1 MQTHDLGSWRLFAR
15 LFAFTL
21 AAALAGCASHPGP
34 LDSARR
40 GPYYKPLNFVRDKS
54 LNASIKRVLVLPVC
68 GGQVADPDSAAAL
81 DDIVRAALQ
90 KQSRFEVV
98 SLNREDCQRR
108 YGAPEFSSAAE
119 LPHGFLDDLGR
130 AYAVDAVLFVDLT
143 VYQPYGQ
150 LAIGFR
156 AKLAVIQG
164 VRLAWSFDDTFSS
177 NDPTVVNGVR
187 HYYLQDSPGQPP
199 VDLTTAALQSPRRFA
214 AYAADAMLSTLPPR

>member
-1 MQTHDLGSWRLFAR
+1 MQFISPAHWRHVAR
-15 LFAFTL
+15 LLSITL
-21 AAALAGCASHPGP
+21 AAVLAGCATHPGP
-34 LDSARR
+34 FDQARR
-40 GPYYKPLNFVRDKS
+40 GPYYKPLNYVRDKT
-54 LNASIKRVLVLPVC
+54 LPAGVKRVLVLPVC

-98 SLNREDCQRR
+98 ALTREDCQRK

-119 LPHGFLDDLGR
+119 LPHNFLDDLGR

-150 LAIGFR
+150 LSIGFR
-156 AKLAVIQG
+156 AKLAVIHD
-164 VRLAWSFDDTFSS
+164 VRLAWSFDDTFSA

-214 AYAADAMLSTLPPR
+214 AYAADAMLATLPPR

>member
-1 MQTHDLGSWRLFAR
+1 MQTILPACRR
-15 LFAFTL
+15 L
-21 AAALAGCASHPGP
+21 AAMLLLGVLVAIVAGCATHPGP
-34 LDSARR
+34 FDQARR
-40 GPYYKPLNFVRDKS
+40 GPYYKPLNYSRDKALS
-54 LNASIKRVLVLPVC
+54 ASVRRVLVLPVC

-98 SLNREDCQRR
+98 SLSREDCQRR

-150 LAIGFR
+150 LAVGFR
-156 AKLAVIQG
+156 AKLAIIQG

-214 AYAADAMLSTLPPR
+214 AYAADAMLATLPPR